1 MREAPPLPRLVV
13 AVAVGAALG
22 ALARWV
28 LGEAFPGDDGFPW
41 TTFAIN
47 VIGSF
52 GLALLPAASG
62 VLRRPTLAVALG
74 PGVLG
79 GFTTLSAYSEQ
90 SRSLLADGRLTL
102 AATYLFGTLA
112 TCLLAVAI
120 ADRWSAP
127 EARAEFADEGGDE

>member
-1 MREAPPLPRLVV
+1 MTEDPPLLRLVV
-13 AVAVGAALG
+13 AVAVGGALG
-22 ALARWV
+22 ALARWA
-28 LGEAFPGDDGFPW
+28 LGEAFPGDEGFPW

-62 VLRRPTLAVALG
+62 VVRRPTLAVALG

-90 SRSLLADGRLTL
+90 ARALLEDGRIAL
-102 AATYLFGTLA
+102 AASYLFGTLA
-112 TCLLAVAI
+112 ACLLAVAI
-120 ADRWSAP
+120 ADRWSTT